1 MLTCNESDRFLSR
14 VLAGL
19 VLAVT
24 VVMGALTHAI
34 AGSQAFV

>member
-19 VLAVT
+19 VVAVT

-34 AGSQAFV
+34 ANSQAFV